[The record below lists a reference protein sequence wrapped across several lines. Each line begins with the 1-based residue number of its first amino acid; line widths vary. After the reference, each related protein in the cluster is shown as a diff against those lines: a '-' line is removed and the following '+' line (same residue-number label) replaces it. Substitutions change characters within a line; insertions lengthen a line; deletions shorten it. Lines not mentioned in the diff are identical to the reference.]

1 MLWEED
7 PKEQEYEVPDDV
19 VDISFK
25 LNCKMI
31 PTTHAWPLQ
40 QALYK
45 ALPWLKDEPQA
56 AIHQIHGASSGNGW
70 ERPPDGELIHLSK
83 RSRMSLRLPSHRVDD
98 ARKLIGQ
105 TLDIDGYPVEI
116 TGSETVKLLQP
127 LPTLFARYVVAPDGM
142 DENRFV
148 DWVVEQLK
156 KENINIRKMLCGI
169 SHIVSTPDADLE
181 TRSVMI
187 ADLGKPDSIKLQQ
200 KGLGPG
206 RHLGCGIFMPQK
218 GIRAVGEAEDK
229 SHFTGA

>member
-7 PKEQEYEVPDDV
+7 PRLQDYVVPEDV

-25 LNCKMI
+25 LNCKML

-40 QALYK
+40 QALYR
-45 ALPWLKDEPQA
+45 ALPWLPDEPRA

-83 RSRMSLRLPSHRVDD
+83 RSRMSLRVPSHRVEA
-98 ARKLIGQ
+98 ARELVGQ
-105 TLDIDGYPVEI
+105 TLDIDGYPV
-116 TGSETVKLLQP
+116 GVGAAMVKLLQP
-127 LPTLFARYVVAPDGM
+127 LPTLFARYVVVPDGM

-148 DWVVEQLK
+148 DWVVQELA
-156 KENINIRKMLCGI
+156 EHDINIRKMLCGI
-169 SHIVSTPDADLE
+169 SHVVSTPEQEFE

-187 ADLGKPDSIKLQQ
+187 ADLGKPESISLQEI
-200 KGLGPG
+200 GLGPG

-229 SHFTGA
+229 SHFTGT